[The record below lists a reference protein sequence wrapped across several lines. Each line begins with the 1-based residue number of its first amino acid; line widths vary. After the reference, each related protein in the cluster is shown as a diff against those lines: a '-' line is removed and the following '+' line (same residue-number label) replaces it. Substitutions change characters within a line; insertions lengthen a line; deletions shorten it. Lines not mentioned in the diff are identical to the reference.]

1 MTAPACPRCGA
12 PAAAAARFCRTCG
25 APLAGTPDLAPSPV
39 PAPVPVPA
47 PEPVPAPVPE
57 PGPVLAPERDR
68 ADALAP
74 ARAWWNR
81 RPRGRTPWLAG
92 LGVAL
97 VVVLALAGYLAAVA
111 IGNAKYP
118 PDQPVRALFA
128 ALTDRDTAT
137 AAELAGCTTAA
148 CTGGALSRGYEP
160 PTDLQVGEISYGDPT
175 DNTRRPDKSI
185 AYVPVT
191 YRLAGAAQQ
200 VTMRVQRTGTGLAR
214 PFRILTGATGRLA
227 VTAGRLDQVQVG
239 AARVPADQQGVTVLP
254 GRYTVQVPASDPLFA
269 ATPAAP
275 AQIDVPATADQQANP
290 VALQLPVQI
299 RPEVVDQVDEQVR
312 TFLTACAQ
320 QETLTPRGCP
330 FRAPGIVIG
339 EADVRWRI
347 DQAPVIEVVPAEQ
360 PGPTD
365 PPAAVRTVT
374 PGRVTVSYAAFTSVG
389 GERSTVTRQLP
400 IEIGGSVDVDP
411 AQPGRVVWNG

>member
-1 MTAPACPRCGA
+1 M
-12 PAAAAARFCRTCG
+12 
-25 APLAGTPDLAPSPV
+25 
-39 PAPVPVPA
+39 
-47 PEPVPAPVPE
+47 PVPE
-57 PGPVLAPERDR
+57 PGPVLAPEQVR

-97 VVVLALAGYLAAVA
+97 VVVLALVGYLAAVT
-111 IGNAKYP
+111 INNTRYP

-128 ALTDRDTAT
+128 ALTARDTTT
-137 AAELAGCTTAA
+137 AAELAGCTSPA
-148 CTGGALSRGYEP
+148 CTGNALSRGYEP
-160 PTDLQVGEISYGDPT
+160 PTDVQLGKISYSDPT

-191 YRLAGAAQQ
+191 YRLGGAAQT

-214 PFRILTGATGRLA
+214 PFRIMSGATGRLA
-227 VTAGRLDQVQVG
+227 VTAGRLDQVQVAG
-239 AARVPADQQGVTVLP
+239 AQVPVDDQGVTVLP
-254 GRYTVQVPASDPLFA
+254 GRYTVQVPPTDPLFA

-275 AQIDVPATADQQANP
+275 AQVDVPATADQRATP

-299 RPEVVDQVDEQVR
+299 RPDVVDQVDEQVAA
-312 TFLTACAQ
+312 FLAACAE
-320 QETLTPRGCP
+320 QETLTPAGCP
-330 FRAPGIVIG
+330 FRVPGIVIS
-339 EADVRWRI
+339 ATDVRWRI

-365 PPAAVRTVT
+365 PPAAMRTIT
-374 PGRVTVSYAAFTSVG
+374 PGRVTVTYAAFTSAG
-389 GERSTVTRQLP
+389 GDRSTVTQQLP
-400 IEIGGSVDVDP
+400 IEITGTVDVDP
-411 AQPGRVVWNG
+411 ALPGRIIWSG